1 MLAALKQRWKVD
13 IELMSECIAA
23 AEVEELLV
31 PEMCDSFAFRTP
43 HSVDEAQHVEA
54 LYMSDEFGRDKEKVK
69 AFLTKHIGS
78 ELRQLE
84 HPTGR
89 NPFTREI
96 LGQTP
101 ADRVAKLAAGEVPNA
116 APWREQVAEWLRLL
130 EL

>member
-1 MLAALKQRWKVD
+1 MLGTGTFFQDSDEGVPDTSLLLLAAARLRDQAK
-13 IELMSECIAA
+13 
-23 AEVEELLV
+23 EV
-31 PEMCDSFAFRTP
+31 
-43 HSVDEAQHVEA
+43 
-54 LYMSDEFGRDKEKVK
+54 
-69 AFLTKHIGS
+69 
-78 ELRQLE
+78 RQLE

>member
-1 MLAALKQRWKVD
+1 MLATGTFFQDSDEGVPDTSL
-13 IELMSECIAA
+13 LLLAA
-23 AEVEELLV
+23 ARLRSQAKEV
-31 PEMCDSFAFRTP
+31 
-43 HSVDEAQHVEA
+43 
-54 LYMSDEFGRDKEKVK
+54 

-78 ELRQLE
+78 ELPQLE

>member
-1 MLAALKQRWKVD
+1 MESLSYVHARGAPV
-13 IELMSECIAA
+13 SEA
-23 AEVEELLV
+23 ELLDLLDT
-31 PEMCDSFAFRTP
+31 PSEARFRPAPAEASGDGFARAT
-43 HSVDEAQHVEA
+43 A
-54 LYMSDEFGRDKEKVK
+54 KVK